1 MNIQEIK
8 EGRVKDLAINREFD
22 RQNSPGPA
30 PTPQVAPRKQST
42 HSVTIN
48 GKPWKDFSSEQE
60 AMRAANSIYN
70 KNPRLRVL
78 VVPK

>member
-8 EGRVKDLAINREFD
+8 EGRVKDLAYNQEWD

-30 PTPQVAPRKQST
+30 PTISKKQST

-48 GKPWKDFSSEQE
+48 GRPWKEFPSEQE

-70 KNPRLRVL
+70 KNPRLRVS

>member
-8 EGRVKDLAINREFD
+8 EGRVKDLAINKEYD

-30 PTPQVAPRKQST
+30 PTIPKKQMNY
-42 HSVTIN
+42 SVTIN
-48 GKPWKDFSSEQE
+48 SKLWKDFASEQE

-70 KNPRLRVL
+70 KNPRLHVS